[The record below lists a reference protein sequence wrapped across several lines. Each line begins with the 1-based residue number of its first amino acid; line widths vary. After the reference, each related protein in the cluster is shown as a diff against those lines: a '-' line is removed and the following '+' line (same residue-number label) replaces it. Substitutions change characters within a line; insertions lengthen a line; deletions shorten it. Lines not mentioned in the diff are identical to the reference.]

1 MAKVLN
7 SDWLT
12 AVQFLFL
19 ANSVKTVNSAQKW
32 LIQCNLLTEF
42 SILRG
47 GLVRAN
53 QILCFGGAKL
63 VDVIIF

>member
-19 ANSVKTVNSAQKW
+19 ANSVKKSEFSAKMVNSVQF
-32 LIQCNLLTEF
+32 THR
-42 SILRG
+42 ILAFEG